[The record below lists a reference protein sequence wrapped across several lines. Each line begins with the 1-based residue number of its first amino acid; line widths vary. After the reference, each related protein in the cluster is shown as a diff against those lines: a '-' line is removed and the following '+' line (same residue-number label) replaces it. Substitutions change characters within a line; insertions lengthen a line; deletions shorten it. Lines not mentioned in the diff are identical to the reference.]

1 MGIIKQSM
9 EMSWKNIKNNR
20 MRSFLTTLGIIIGVT
35 SVIALITII
44 HGVTDSIMGNFS
56 DLGAGKIS
64 VNATGNYVKSGL
76 TNEDIEGIRAI
87 DNVIGVSPTVTTV
100 VKGVVDGALKDVT
113 VEGKNGYYFMNNK
126 IMEEGRGL
134 SEAEMSGSIY
144 NCVIDRQCAETFF
157 KGEDPIGKT
166 IRLGGYGYTVV
177 GVRKGDNGI
186 LAALGSGGDGAGNVI
201 VPYKNVMQM
210 TGDHNIQSLELYVGD
225 ADATAQVVGDVK
237 ARLYQSFNHD
247 ENSYSVFD
255 MDSLV
260 ETMKATQSMLTAM
273 MGGIASIALFVGGIG
288 IMNMMLVSV
297 TERTREIGL
306 RKALGAE
313 PSRIQLQF
321 LMESIFMSMLGG
333 VIGVVLGLLISYCAA
348 LVMGMAFVVQP
359 GAIILG
365 VGFSAAIGIIFG
377 WVPARRASQLN
388 PIDALRS

>member
-1 MGIIKQSM
+1 
-9 EMSWKNIKNNR
+9 
-20 MRSFLTTLGIIIGVT
+20 
-35 SVIALITII
+35 
-44 HGVTDSIMGNFS
+44 
-56 DLGAGKIS
+56 
-64 VNATGNYVKSGL
+64 
-76 TNEDIEGIRAI
+76 
-87 DNVIGVSPTVTTV
+87 
-100 VKGVVDGALKDVT
+100 
-113 VEGKNGYYFMNNK
+113 
-126 IMEEGRGL
+126 
-134 SEAEMSGSIY
+134 
-144 NCVIDRQCAETFF
+144 
-157 KGEDPIGKT
+157 
-166 IRLGGYGYTVV
+166 
-177 GVRKGDNGI
+177 
-186 LAALGSGGDGAGNVI
+186 
-201 VPYKNVMQM
+201 
-210 TGDHNIQSLELYVGD
+210 
-225 ADATAQVVGDVK
+225 
-237 ARLYQSFNHD
+237 
-247 ENSYSVFD
+247 

>member
-144 NCVIDRQCAETFF
+144 NCVIDRQCADTFF

-177 GVRKGDNGI
+177 GVRKGDSGI

-313 PSRIQLQF
+313 PSRIQFQF

>member
-144 NCVIDRQCAETFF
+144 NCVIDRQCADTFF

-177 GVRKGDNGI
+177 GVRKGDSGI

>member
-144 NCVIDRQCAETFF
+144 NCVIDRQCADTFF

>member
-144 NCVIDRQCAETFF
+144 NCVIDRQCADTFF

-177 GVRKGDNGI
+177 GVRKGDSGI
-186 LAALGSGGDGAGNVI
+186 LAALGSGDDGAGNVI